1 MLTQAFFT
9 GLSWDLIRAL
19 TGWPP
24 MALLIE
30 GCPHHAI
37 LISASGDHVLW
48 SFTKIDAYIVTD
60 HVAPTQEFGYHF

>member
-1 MLTQAFFT
+1 MLAQPFFT

-24 MALLIE
+24 MTLLIK

-48 SFTKIDAYIVTD
+48 SFTRLDAYIVTD